1 MGDFARELWRRLESL
16 HAVTYF
22 APEPVERAA
31 SIGVKGFW
39 RTYFGFRGAPL
50 GACSAATAQAAF
62 FGFAP
67 DMVARAV
74 PSVWGL
80 AMPDALIGAR
90 AASAATALRRLAPT
104 EVEALARD
112 AWATGVLVR
121 AIELAPAGNLP
132 LFLANRDLALRD
144 DPVEALWQL
153 TTTLR
158 EQRGDGHVANWTS
171 RGCSPLDVAVLFV
184 GAGGTSR
191 DALQPNRGWTD
202 DEWHEALERNED
214 AGLLT
219 SEGVVTDAGAALIAE
234 VEDATDRLAE
244 APFRELGDEDRARL
258 LRSLTP
264 AAMAVTEANLIP
276 QVNPMGVPLLGD

>member
-1 MGDFARELWRRLESL
+1 M

-121 AIELAPAGNLP
+121 AIELV
-132 LFLANRDLALRD
+132 LAEEALRTAD
-144 DPVEALWQL
+144 LGGPADTVTCGTA
-153 TTTLR
+153 
-158 EQRGDGHVANWTS
+158 VA
-171 RGCSPLDVAVLFV
+171 
-184 GAGGTSR
+184 
-191 DALQPNRGWTD
+191 DALLSGC
-202 DEWHEALERNED
+202 
-214 AGLLT
+214 
-219 SEGVVTDAGAALIAE
+219 
-234 VEDATDRLAE
+234 
-244 APFRELGDEDRARL
+244 
-258 LRSLTP
+258 
-264 AAMAVTEANLIP
+264 
-276 QVNPMGVPLLGD
+276 